1 MVNYFPAPS
10 QEPRLEKKPEPVVV
24 VTDPGPLPLIIED
37 NPATT
42 VGPTTEPPLLV
53 NPLLRKKLS

>member
-1 MVNYFPAPS
+1 MTNYFPAPS
-10 QEPRLEKKPEPVVV
+10 QEPKILEKKPEPVVV
-24 VTDPGPLPLIIED
+24 AVTDPLPLIIED

-53 NPLLRKKLS
+53 NPLLRRSRR